1 MDGLSIARPG
11 GSLSQQSDR
20 NEYVH
25 YKLSFLL
32 RREGQQLLAQ
42 HLSQAPELE

>member
-1 MDGLSIARPG
+1 MDGLSIARLG

-25 YKLSFLL
+25 YKLLFLL
-32 RREGQQLLAQ
+32 RREGQHLLAQ
-42 HLSQAPELE
+42 HLRKAPELE